1 LGRIN
6 IDFSVRLPTDA
17 HSVPLVRGLLRQALE
32 HLRVPQS
39 VIDEVVLALT
49 EACANVVDHAHD
61 QEAYQVDVSIDDQV
75 CRISV
80 LDDGEGFDPD
90 EAADA
95 VPQPT
100 DAERGRGLVL
110 MRALVDRLQF
120 VQDDDGRHRV
130 TFEKRLTSQPR
141 LRLLQT

>member
-1 LGRIN
+1 M
-6 IDFSVRLPTDA
+6 
-17 HSVPLVRGLLRQALE
+17 RGLLRQALD
-32 HLRVPQS
+32 HLRVPQEVS
-39 VIDEVVLALT
+39 DEVVLALT

-61 QEAYQVDVSIDDQV
+61 QEAYQVDVSIDDAM

-90 EAADA
+90 AFADAAD
-95 VPQPT
+95 QPT
-100 DAERGRGLVL
+100 EAERGRGLVL

-120 VQDDDGRHRV
+120 VQDEDGRHRV
-130 TFEKRLTSQPR
+130 TFEKRLAVQPR